1 VLKLVFSFRSL
12 VEFLNRKN
20 GVKDLVIN
28 LRSAKDG
35 FEEAEKILEERE
47 KVLSAAEL
55 VYG

>member
-12 VEFLNRKN
+12 AEFLNRKN